1 MDRTEASD
9 AFDAGSIPVG
19 CILLKKKAYRDI
31 GKAGNF
37 KLNKNNKLKEK
48 WSTFLDWIKDF
59 RILIKENKKITIIVI
74 AFVLIVA
81 GAIILSN
88 VLGKNSRTKDAV
100 SMAESE
106 SSEEETIVVPEE
118 PLEEDAYP
126 EIVALFKNYYQALA
140 DGDVDTVERIK
151 SVVDEKER
159 IFIQKKSEY
168 VESYPTVICYTKKG
182 PVADSFIVM
191 PYYEVK
197 LKDFDTLVPSLNAF
211 YVCRNENGDYYI
223 NDDEQDE
230 TILNYCKAI
239 SVQDDVV
246 DLSNSV
252 QVKYND
258 LKTEDEELS
267 KFLDELPDLLTAQVG
282 EELAKLEAST
292 QESEEE
298 TTTEEE
304 TTQEETAEETTVT
317 KKVRT
322 TDVVNVRS
330 SDSETADKLGKTEI
344 GEEFTLLEEKGNG
357 WSKIEY
363 EGKEAFIKSDY
374 LEVVSEE
381 TVENDDSDDADNS
394 ADTSADATNSPTE
407 GTATVTT
414 TVNVRKSASETAERL
429 GVCYQGDQLEIIMK
443 QADGW
448 TKVKYKSKT
457 GYVKSEFLE

>member
-1 MDRTEASD
+1 MT
-9 AFDAGSIPVG
+9 
-19 CILLKKKAYRDI
+19 C
-31 GKAGNF
+31 
-37 KLNKNNKLKEK
+37 
-48 WSTFLDWIKDF
+48 
-59 RILIKENKKITIIVI
+59 
-74 AFVLIVA
+74 
-81 GAIILSN
+81 
-88 VLGKNSRTKDAV
+88 
-100 SMAESE
+100 
-106 SSEEETIVVPEE
+106 
-118 PLEEDAYP
+118 
-126 EIVALFKNYYQALA
+126 
-140 DGDVDTVERIK
+140 
-151 SVVDEKER
+151 
-159 IFIQKKSEY
+159 
-168 VESYPTVICYTKKG
+168 
-182 PVADSFIVM
+182 
-191 PYYEVK
+191 VK
-197 LKDFDTLVPSLNAF
+197 
-211 YVCRNENGDYYI
+211 
-223 NDDEQDE
+223 
-230 TILNYCKAI
+230 
-239 SVQDDVV
+239 
-246 DLSNSV
+246 
-252 QVKYND
+252 
-258 LKTEDEELS
+258 
-267 KFLDELPDLLTAQVG
+267 
-282 EELAKLEAST
+282 
-292 QESEEE
+292 ESEEE

>member
-1 MDRTEASD
+1 M
-9 AFDAGSIPVG
+9 
-19 CILLKKKAYRDI
+19 
-31 GKAGNF
+31 
-37 KLNKNNKLKEK
+37 KEK
-48 WSTFLDWIKDF
+48 WKTILDWFKDF
-59 RILIKENKKITIIVI
+59 GTLIKENKKITIIVI
-74 AFVLIVA
+74 VFVLLVV
-81 GAIILSN
+81 GAIVLSS
-88 VLGKNSRTKDAV
+88 VLGKSSRAKETV
-100 SMAESE
+100 LMPETE
-106 SSEEETIVVPEE
+106 SSEDETIVVPEE
-118 PLEEDAYP
+118 PLEVDAYQ
-126 EIVALFKNYYQALA
+126 EIIALFKTYYQALA
-140 DGDVDTVERIK
+140 DGDVDTVEEIK

-159 IFIQKKSEY
+159 IFIEKKSEY
-168 VESYPTVICYTKKG
+168 IESYPTIICYTKKG
-182 PVADSFIVM
+182 PIEDSFIVM

-197 LKDFDTLVPSLNAF
+197 LTGFDTLVPSLNAF

-252 QVKYND
+252 QVQYNE
-258 LKTEDEELS
+258 LKTENEELS
-267 KFLDELPDLLTAQVG
+267 KFLDELPDILTAKVG
-282 EELAKLEAST
+282 EELAKLEAATEESEPETT
-292 QESEEE
+292 QEEVVP
-298 TTTEEE
+298 EE
-304 TTQEETAEETTVT
+304 TTQEATEETTVV
-317 KKVRT
+317 KKVKT

-330 SDSETADKLGKTEI
+330 SDSETADKLGKTAK
-344 GEEFTLLEEKGNG
+344 GDEFTLLEEKGNG

-363 EGKEAFIKSDY
+363 EGKEAYIKSDY

-381 TVENDDSDDADNS
+381 TVVVENDNSEDA
-394 ADTSADATNSPTE
+394 ADSPTE

-414 TVNVRKSASETAERL
+414 TVNVRASASETAERL